1 MKWRIRN
8 CLYTEIAFR
17 NLKFHTLCN
26 YMDPISGIFLDLGIS
41 SYSLLSVLNRSDIWN
56 VFLLEI
62 KVVGDVSVL
71 DYLYAAVTPIT
82 EAVILIIQQQEPG
95 LLIARFNG
103 NTVVTVLLISSL

>member
-1 MKWRIRN
+1 MNWRIRN
-8 CLYTEIAFR
+8 RLYTEIAFR

-41 SYSLLSVLNRSDIWN
+41 LRSVLNRSDIWN

-62 KVVGDVSVL
+62 KVDGDVSVL
-71 DYLYAAVTPIT
+71 DYLYAAETPIT

-95 LLIARFNG
+95 LLIARSNG